1 MLVVER
7 LVQVQTINT
16 LLENGL
22 HLQLSPLK
30 QADMHLDKDKIIVP
44 HIQIHMVEA
53 MVEQVVEDGMEVI
66 NHSLDLVE
74 VLVVADIQMHYI
86 I

>member
-1 MLVVER
+1 M
-7 LVQVQTINT
+7 VQVQTINT

-30 QADMHLDKDKIIVP
+30 QADMHLDKDKITVP

-53 MVEQVVEDGMEVI
+53 MVEQVVEDGTVVI

-74 VLVVADIQMHYI
+74 VLVVVDTQMHYI